1 LYRRLFIQGTYTWFY
16 KSDVNYNF
24 DSFSNYFLE
33 LIKERGQGR
42 ILVKRQLSKGIRDLK
57 LWFIQLFYIPLTF
70 LVDFSKESTRIPP
83 IHNWITPLT
92 TVGFSQLI
100 LMIEGLKAF
109 LKVIHKCLLMV
120 RFYYLRFGLFL
131 SNDLRS
137 NLKENFI
144 MF

>member
-1 LYRRLFIQGTYTWFY
+1 M
-16 KSDVNYNF
+16 NYNL

-42 ILVKRQLSKGIRDLK
+42 VLAMIQLSKGIKDLR
-57 LWFIQLFYIPLTF
+57 LWCIQLLFIPLTF
-70 LVDFSKESTRIPP
+70 LVDFSEESTRIHP

-92 TVGFSQLI
+92 TIGFSQLV
-100 LMIEGLKAF
+100 LMIEGLKAL
-109 LKVIHKCLLMV
+109 LKVIRNCFLML

-137 NLKENFI
+137 NFKENVI
-144 MF
+144 ML